1 MFNDDIFEPLLLES
15 NALHHSAMGGGMFDR
30 GEVEIYNHFIWHKF
44 DGKNGIM
51 EWADKMA
58 DNPQN
63 HIQKL
68 TLGHSW
74 ENRELFVFKFEE
86 LTGAV
91 DPPKI
96 FMDCG
101 MHAREWISPAF
112 CQYFVDQL
120 ANPTSEFA
128 YLRKGIEWHIM
139 PMVNPDGYEFTHTDN
154 RLWRKNKN
162 PNTGAVRF
170 FFFSFLIVLIY
181 SMK

>member
-68 TLGHSW
+68 GHMHIKCTHWPYNIFKLLLGIIIILNSKTL
-74 ENRELFVFKFEE
+74 
-86 LTGAV
+86 
-91 DPPKI
+91 
-96 FMDCG
+96 
-101 MHAREWISPAF
+101 
-112 CQYFVDQL
+112 
-120 ANPTSEFA
+120 
-128 YLRKGIEWHIM
+128 
-139 PMVNPDGYEFTHTDN
+139 
-154 RLWRKNKN
+154 
-162 PNTGAVRF
+162 
-170 FFFSFLIVLIY
+170 
-181 SMK
+181 